1 MHISDRNVEEILKKA
16 EESGDIIR
24 SMAPIACSLGMG
36 TERMAML
43 LSRGRQEE
51 LVDFVRVGLSV
62 WFDRD
67 LSPFMS
73 RIAGQAR
80 NWKLPERF
88 ADDMHALATE
98 IFHVVM
104 KQGGLYSL
112 D

>member
-16 EESGDIIR
+16 EEPGSFIR
-24 SMAPIACSLGMG
+24 SMAPLAYSLGMG
-36 TERMAML
+36 IERMAML

-73 RIAGQAR
+73 GIAEQAR
-80 NWKLPERF
+80 NWRLTERYVGS
-88 ADDMHALATE
+88 
-98 IFHVVM
+98 FHDLTIVLFDVVVR
-104 KQGGLYSL
+104 QGGLYIL
-112 D
+112 E